1 MKYLLT
7 AALAATLTAAP
18 AYAETKAMDHSAH
31 AATPATPATPAT
43 TATPATAGTAA
54 TPATPAVPATPA
66 APITDAELDQFA
78 GAAVKVNAIGA
89 DASLD
94 AKAKQAAMV
103 AAVTGSGLDPNRFN
117 DIATKSQSDESL
129 KTRLTAAFA
138 RQPAA
143 PAAAATAGEQPGG

>member
-7 AALAATLTAAP
+7 AALATTLAAAP
-18 AYAETKAMDHSAH
+18 AFAETTAADHSAH
-31 AATPATPATPAT
+31 AAKAATPATPATAAADGAP
-43 TATPATAGTAA
+43 A

-66 APITDAELDQFA
+66 TITPATITDAELDQFA
-78 GAAVKVNAIGA
+78 GAALKVNAIGA
-89 DASLD
+89 DAALD

-103 AAVTGSGLDPNRFN
+103 EAVTSSGLDPNRFN
-117 DIATKSQSDESL
+117 DIATLSQKDESL

-143 PAAAATAGEQPGG
+143 PAAAGEQPGG